1 MKKAILGA
9 LLGIALAFMPLAVTA
24 APEAYTLT
32 VDGLACP
39 FCAYGIEKQLSALE
53 GIESIEIDIDEGT
66 VLVTTAEGAEIDEAD
81 LQQAVNDAGFTLRK
95 VEQVRIDSGGKEKS
109 DG

>member
-1 MKKAILGA
+1 MKKAILGS

-39 FCAYGIEKQLSALE
+39 FCAYGIEKQLTALE
-53 GIESIEIDIDEGT
+53 GVQSIEVDINEG
-66 VLVTTAEGAEIDEAD
+66 LVVVTMAEGAEIDEAD
-81 LQQAVNDAGFTLRK
+81 LRQAVNDAGFTLRK
-95 VEQVRIDSGGKEKS
+95 VEQGRIASGEIEKG

>member
-1 MKKAILGA
+1 MKKAILGS

-24 APEAYTLT
+24 APEAYALT

-39 FCAYGIEKQLSALE
+39 FCAYGIEKQLTSLK
-53 GIESIEIDIDEGT
+53 GVESIEVDIDEG
-66 VLVTTAEGAEIDEAD
+66 LVVVTMAEGAEIDEAD
-81 LQQAVNDAGFTLRK
+81 LQQAVSDAGFTLRK
-95 VEQVRIDSGGKEKS
+95 VERVDVDPSGLKEG

>member
-9 LLGIALAFMPLAVTA
+9 LLGIALSFLPLAVTSA
-24 APEAYTLT
+24 QEAYNLT

-39 FCAYGIEKQLSALE
+39 FCAYGIEKQINALE
-53 GIESIEIDIDEGT
+53 GVESIEIDIDEGI

-81 LQQAVNDAGFTLRK
+81 FEQAVDDAGFTLRK
-95 VEQVRIDSGGKEKS
+95 VEQVDVDPSGLNEG

>member
-1 MKKAILGA
+1 MKKAILGS

-39 FCAYGIEKQLSALE
+39 FCAYGLEKHINALE

-66 VLVTTAEGAEIDEAD
+66 ILVTMAEGAEIDEAD
-81 LQQAVNDAGFTLRK
+81 LRQAVNDAGFTLRK
-95 VEQVRIDSGGKEKS
+95 VQQGRIASGEIEKG

>member
-9 LLGIALAFMPLAVTA
+9 LLGIALAFMPLAVTSA
-24 APEAYTLT
+24 QEAYSLT

-39 FCAYGIEKQLSALE
+39 FCAYGIEKQLTALE
-53 GIESIEIDIDEGT
+53 GVESVEVDIDEGR
-66 VLVTTAEGAEIDEAD
+66 VVVTMAEGAEIDEAD
-81 LQQAVNDAGFTLRK
+81 FQQAVDDAGFTLRK
-95 VEQVRIDSGGKEKS
+95 VEQLRIDSGGLEKG

>member
-24 APEAYTLT
+24 AQEAYSLT

-39 FCAYGIEKQLSALE
+39 FCAYGIEKQLTALE
-53 GIESIEIDIDEGT
+53 GVESIEIDIDEGT

-81 LQQAVNDAGFTLRK
+81 FEQAVDDAGFTLRK
-95 VEQVRIDSGGKEKS
+95 VEQVRIDSGGLEKG

>member
-1 MKKAILGA
+1 MKKAILGS

-39 FCAYGIEKQLSALE
+39 FCAYGLEKHINALE

-66 VLVTTAEGAEIDEAD
+66 ILVTMAEGAEIDEAD
-81 LQQAVNDAGFTLRK
+81 LRQAVNDAGFTLRK
-95 VEQVRIDSGGKEKS
+95 VEQAQADHGGMEEG